1 MKCTWAQYVL
11 NLVKYL
17 KWLTKLWEVPVWEW
31 KRLRLRPVM
40 QKQQREVTTLSWDGP
55 FVCFVMVEKYYCFS
69 VLGQKQLLVEMV
81 HLSVVQK
88 AIYERELKKKALSS
102 C

>member
-1 MKCTWAQYVL
+1 
-11 NLVKYL
+11 
-17 KWLTKLWEVPVWEW
+17 
-31 KRLRLRPVM
+31 
-40 QKQQREVTTLSWDGP
+40 
-55 FVCFVMVEKYYCFS
+55 MVEKYYCFS

-88 AIYERELKKKALSS
+88 AIYERELKKKALNS